1 MYILLT
7 KKNILMIILSFTIII
22 ILTFSLKHFFSA
34 QKNTNWGLSFREEGK
49 QPVGN
54 ASSEYLL
61 GYNSYFVGKDTEKV
75 VYVTFDAGY
84 EAGYIDKILEAL
96 KKHNV
101 KATFFVVGTLIKS
114 DPEVI
119 QKITDAGHII
129 GNHTMTHPNMSKIS
143 TLDSFKSELE
153 QVEVLYEQTTG
164 KKMSKYYRPPQG
176 IFSSMNL
183 EMANSLGYKT
193 IFWSL
198 AYVDW
203 NKNSQPTKE
212 EAFKKILP
220 RLHNGTI
227 LLLHSTSKTNAD
239 ILDELLTKIEQ
250 EGYTF
255 KSLEELC

>member
-7 KKNILMIILSFTIII
+7 KKNIFLIFISLVIITV
-22 ILTFSLKHFFSA
+22 LTFSLKYFLSA
-34 QKNTNWGLSFREEGK
+34 QRNTNWGLSFKNNSPRPK
-49 QPVGN
+49 GN
-54 ASSEYLL
+54 ATSEYLKK
-61 GYNSYFVGKDTEKV
+61 YNSYFIGKEDEKV
-75 VYVTFDAGY
+75 VYITFDAGY
-84 EAGYIDKILEAL
+84 EAGYIDTILAAL

-119 QKITDAGHII
+119 QKITDAGHIV

-143 TLDSFKSELE
+143 TMESFKNELD
-153 QVEVLYEQTTG
+153 QVETLYKNVTG
-164 KKMSKYYRPPQG
+164 KEMSKYYRPPQG

-183 EMANSLGYKT
+183 EMANQLGYKT

-203 NKNSQPTKE
+203 NKDSQPTKE
-212 EAFKKILP
+212 EAFNKIIP

-227 LLLHSTSKTNAD
+227 LLLHSTSKTNAN
-239 ILDELLTKIEQ
+239 ILDELLTKIES

-255 KSLEELC
+255 KSLDELC